1 MNKFFKYSIFIVA
14 IMYSLLSCVKEDESK
29 NPYNNNPIN
38 TKSYFFSDLE
48 KSFVLYNVGD
58 SFKINSNNQDTLY
71 FEVKSIV
78 FDTLLNSEN
87 IKYEQALV
95 RFNQVFPEYQ
105 YIKHEIGFIHITRR
119 TGLLEYYLTLSKS
132 FEQYA
137 DTFSTN
143 KIIPYGIKE
152 HFATKILNGKTYNN
166 VYRVEEDSTL
176 NYFGICFTIRA
187 WISPDAGIID
197 ITEGCGHSFLI
208 E

>member
-1 MNKFFKYSIFIVA
+1 MNKKILFMI
-14 IMYSLLSCVKEDESK
+14 IMTVILFSCKKEDESK

-48 KSFVLYNVGD
+48 RSFVLYNVGD

-71 FEVKSIV
+71 YEVKSIV

-87 IKYEQALV
+87 IQYEQALV
-95 RFNQVFPEYQ
+95 RFNQVFPQYQ
-105 YIKHEIGFIHITRR
+105 YTKHEIGFIHITRR

-137 DTFSTN
+137 DTFTTN

-152 HFATKILNGKTYNN
+152 HYVTMLLNGKTYNN

-176 NYFGICFTIRA
+176 NYLGICFTIRA

-197 ITEGCGHSFLI
+197 ITEGCGHEFLI